1 MSGLGFLEADFDFA
15 TWSAVT
21 WTAFGTW
28 ILVVG
33 TLILMYWQTR
43 QNQRLNSGNAILT
56 LRERF
61 DSPSMRAHRRKL
73 ARKLLD
79 QSYEDITNMEVATF
93 FELIGAL
100 THRRV
105 LDEVLV
111 WEAFGT
117 WVTSYYSAMRKP
129 RDLVAE
135 VREKF
140 QDPLIFHDL
149 EWLNDRIQRI
159 DVHRLGHRHSES
171 MLSDI
176 EVRETLT
183 RDSQLEDD

>member
-1 MSGLGFLEADFDFA
+1 MNGLASDFDFA

-33 TLILMYWQTR
+33 TLILMYWQTI

-61 DSPSMRAHRRKL
+61 DGPEIHRHRRKL
-73 ARKLLD
+73 SRHLLD
-79 QSYEDITNMEVATF
+79 QTYEDITNMEVPNF

-105 LDEVLV
+105 LNETLV

-117 WVTSYYSAMRKP
+117 WITSYYSAMRKP
-129 RDLVAE
+129 HDLVAE
-135 VREKF
+135 VRKKF
-140 QDPLIFHDL
+140 EDPLIFHDL
-149 EWLNDRIQRI
+149 EWLNNRMQRI
-159 DVHRLGHRHSES
+159 DIHRLAPALGIHAQ
-171 MLSDI
+171 
-176 EVRETLT
+176 
-183 RDSQLEDD
+183 RD

>member
-1 MSGLGFLEADFDFA
+1 MSGLAAYFSIAS
-15 TWSAVT
+15 WSAVT

-28 ILVVG
+28 ILVIG
-33 TLILMYWQTR
+33 TLILLYWQTV

-61 DSPSMRAHRRKL
+61 DNPEMRRHRRKL
-73 ARKLLD
+73 ARHLLD
-79 QSYEDITNMEVATF
+79 QSFEDLANMEVATF

-105 LDEVLV
+105 LDETLV

-129 RDLVAE
+129 HDLIGE

-149 EWLNDRIQRI
+149 EWLNDRMARI
-159 DVHRLGHRHSES
+159 DIHRLGRRHSES

-176 EVRETLT
+176 EVHETLT
-183 RDSQLEDD
+183 RETQLEDD